1 MGAELGLPGHV
12 GPDLTHLLAELIEN
26 GCEYSDPAT
35 KVTVR
40 AQRVPNGLAVEVE
53 DRAIPM
59 HPQTRAQ
66 MNHLLKAPDEVD
78 VSGQLRSGQ
87 VGLLVAAKIAKAHGL
102 SVVLQENVT
111 GGTTALVVIPARL
124 LVAIDPLDGADSGP
138 QEISP
143 AAPSPSAAA
152 DASAGRAGRLIAAEA
167 PLAGEAPAPA
177 LPRRTRQP
185 GAHRPPPERGQ
196 APTTAARP
204 GLAGAFR
211 NGIESGRSTSS
222 PPDPTGQPRR

>member
-53 DRAIPM
+53 DRAVPM

-66 MNHLLKAPDEVD
+66 MNRLLKAPDEVD

-111 GGTTALVVIPARL
+111 GGTTALVVIPVRL

-143 AAPSPSAAA
+143 AAPSPSAA
-152 DASAGRAGRLIAAEA
+152 DASAGRAGRLVAAEA

-177 LPRRTRQP
+177 LPRRSRQP